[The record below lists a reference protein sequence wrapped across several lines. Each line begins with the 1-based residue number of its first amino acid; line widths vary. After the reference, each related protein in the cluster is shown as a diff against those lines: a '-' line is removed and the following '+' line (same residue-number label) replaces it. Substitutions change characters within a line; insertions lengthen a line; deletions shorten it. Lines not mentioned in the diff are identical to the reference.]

1 MLFQYVFKGFYI
13 GFVHPKRI
21 EGVFFNVFIERSFS
35 VEFQILEHIY
45 FIDDLPELVLY
56 IGSSKDPGGML

>member
-1 MLFQYVFKGFYI
+1 MLA
-13 GFVHPKRI
+13 
-21 EGVFFNVFIERSFS
+21 IERSFS

-56 IGSSKDPGGML
+56 IGSFKDPGGIL